1 MISEALMTAAA
12 EAQKLEDDFDNI
24 KNKVQYLENRVAYL
38 ETERNSDNGFWKDI
52 IQQLYDKYCKM

>member
-1 MISEALMTAAA
+1 MISEALRVAAA

-38 ETERNSDNGFWKDI
+38 ETEKNSDNEFWKVI
-52 IQQLYDKYCKM
+52 IQQLYDKYCKT

>member
-38 ETERNSDNGFWKDI
+38 ETEKNSDNEFWKGI
-52 IQQLYDKYCKM
+52 IQQLYNKYCKM

>member
-1 MISEALMTAAA
+1 MISEVLKVAAA

-38 ETERNSDNGFWKDI
+38 ETEKNSDNEFWKSI
-52 IQQLYDKYCKM
+52 IQQLYDKYCKI